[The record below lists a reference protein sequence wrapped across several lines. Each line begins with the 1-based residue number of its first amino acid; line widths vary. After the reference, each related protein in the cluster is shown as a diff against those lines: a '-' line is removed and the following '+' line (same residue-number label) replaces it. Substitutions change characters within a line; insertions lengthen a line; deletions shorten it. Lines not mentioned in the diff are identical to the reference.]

1 MLICFNPLLRKPQG
15 DMEAYLQKIIISYF
29 GKVMSLLLL
38 KQSELMETKVNTILQ
53 TRTKRRELKT
63 FGW

>member
-15 DMEAYLQKIIISYF
+15 DMETYLQKIIISYF

-38 KQSELMETKVNTILQ
+38 QESELMETKVNITLQ

-63 FGW
+63 FG